1 MAPYTAERLLMTR
14 CLQAKTW
21 DFLAPHRLVLPER
34 VMITS
39 CDSGCTPSLRLG
51 GSIMVQQSDARQGD
65 PILGRP
71 RFRFSLADLFWFM
84 NWAAVFL
91 VCQEWLP
98 RNWVFAARAYVSLA
112 ISLFIVGS
120 LRLVWL
126 AGRGICAEGRRTH
139 AQ

>member
-1 MAPYTAERLLMTR
+1 
-14 CLQAKTW
+14 
-21 DFLAPHRLVLPER
+21 
-34 VMITS
+34 MITG
-39 CDSGCTPSLRLG
+39 CDVGRTPSFRFG
-51 GSIMVQQSDARQGD
+51 ESIMLQRSEPRQGD

-98 RNWVFAARAYVSLA
+98 STWVFVARAYVALA

-126 AGRGICAEGRRTH
+126 ASRGMCAERRRTH
-139 AQ
+139 SQ

>member
-1 MAPYTAERLLMTR
+1 MTR

-21 DFLAPHRLVLPER
+21 DFLAPDRLVLPEQ
-34 VMITS
+34 VMITN
-39 CDSGCTPSLRLG
+39 CDSGCTPSFRLG
-51 GSIMVQQSDARQGD
+51 ESIMVQQRDARQGD

-98 RNWVFAARAYVSLA
+98 RNWVFAVRTYVALA

-120 LRLVWL
+120 LRFVWL
-126 AGRGICAEGRRTH
+126 AGRGICAERRRTH